1 MKKHIIILCASVMLV
16 SMLTSCVK
24 KIDALLDTSNTATV
38 TFVKSGPKFLTAD
51 ATVNP
56 KDSIQFNFTISSPS
70 NMKYIS
76 IVKNGI
82 TSDIVKDTIKSNGN
96 HHYFTAIKKL
106 VADSIPGSYYFKVV
120 ARDTLGI
127 YLGSSDPIIVTVTP
141 DFNYYTNLRLYV
153 PDTTAKINKTYFNL
167 TTPMSYSY
175 SDITAATS
183 NQIDIGYFFDPTI
196 LSGTTPKGHTVY
208 ALNISP
214 LPSAI
219 SMYDISTFTK
229 NATQLKLITTPTW
242 ANINSGLLLKAQ
254 GVAAFKTTSA
264 TSINSLAAGSVILF
278 KTVGGKYGAMQVTYL
293 GGGSPYKSTYINFEV
308 KIQK

>member
-1 MKKHIIILCASVMLV
+1 MKKNIIILCASVMLV

-24 KIDALLDTSNTATV
+24 KIDALMDTSNTATV
-38 TFVKSGPKFLTAD
+38 TFVKSGPKFLTED

-56 KDSIQFNFTISSPS
+56 KDSIQFNFTITSPS

-82 TSDIVKDTIKSNGN
+82 TSNVTLDTIKPNGN

-127 YLGSSDPIIVTVTP
+127 YLGSSDPIVVTVTP
-141 DFNYYTNLRLYV
+141 DFYYYTNKRLYV
-153 PDTTAKINKTYFNL
+153 PDTTAKTNKTYYNL
-167 TTPMSYSY
+167 TSQTAFSY

-183 NQIDIGYFFDPTI
+183 NQIDIGYFFDPAI
-196 LSGTTPKGHTVY
+196 LSGTTLKGHTIY
-208 ALNISP
+208 NLALSP

-229 NATQLKLITTPTW
+229 NATQMKLITTPTW
-242 ANINSGLLLKAQ
+242 ANLNSGGILKAQ
-254 GVAAFKTTSA
+254 GVAAFKTASA
-264 TSINSLAAGSVILF
+264 NSINSLAAGSVILF
-278 KTVGGKYGAMQVTYL
+278 KTVGGKYGAIQVTYT
-293 GGGSPYKSTYINFEV
+293 GGGSPSKSTYINFEV